1 MFIGMDSRKER
12 HLTSIDHRQD
22 FRCNRVSFISA
33 ILPALVAETLHSNV
47 DAVSPVPQ
55 SSLKFGPHVGQ
66 EHRIQAL
73 DLPTG
78 VALKMGMR
86 RAVLTGQLIVGH
98 PALQGEAAH
107 HASLR
112 KVLKNAIHC
121 HFVDPAAG
129 TDGLYDLL
137 GS

>member
-1 MFIGMDSRKER
+1 MDSGKER
-12 HLTSIDHRQD
+12 YLTSIDQRQD
-22 FRCNRVSFISA
+22 FRCNRVSFISG
-33 ILPALVAETLHSNV
+33 ILPALVAEALHPNV
-47 DAVSPVPQ
+47 DVVSPVPHRP
-55 SSLKFGPHVGQ
+55 LKFGPHAGQ
-66 EHRIQAL
+66 GRRVQTL

-78 VALKMGMR
+78 MALKMGMG

-112 KVLKNAIHC
+112 KVLKNAIHR

-129 TDGLYDLL
+129 TDGLDDLL